1 MDFTTIN
8 SLNSYISG
16 LKMQGLWHLR
26 QQNGA
31 SHQDEITVDGVTFH
45 RRDETLASIRA
56 KLDAGGSLTE
66 EERAYLRQHDPQAYQ
81 ELLQEEQEQA
91 AYERALRSCKT
102 KEEADRLQMNRIGQS
117 LSRIQTVEHDPA
129 IPLHAKL
136 KVAMREKRLV
146 DAAADSMREFVAS
159 GDYDRL
165 PSEWEEAKKKP
176 DTPVQPPEEL
186 PEESRDPQPEEIPEQ
201 SRKPEQPKQP
211 EQGTEAAAGSPVQG
225 KAEREQVHSAYRS
238 QSTAA
243 QPAGIPAFRHE
254 QAGIKHKKQTAGP
267 SWDGPAAALPAKPG
281 KKYGFLSIPVLQ
293 SKPVC
298 VILIISTKGFN
309 KKEAF
314 P

>member
-16 LKMQGLWHLR
+16 LKMQGMWHLR

-176 DTPVQPPEEL
+176 DTPVQPPEE
-186 PEESRDPQPEEIPEQ
+186 SRDPQPEEIPEQ
-201 SRKPEQPKQP
+201 SGKPEQPKQP

-243 QPAGIPAFRHE
+243 QPAASRH
-254 QAGIKHKKQTAGP
+254 
-267 SWDGPAAALPAKPG
+267 SDM
-281 KKYGFLSIPVLQ
+281 
-293 SKPVC
+293 
-298 VILIISTKGFN
+298 N
-309 KKEAF
+309 KRA
-314 P
+314 

>member
-26 QQNGA
+26 QRNGA

-102 KEEADRLQMNRIGQS
+102 REEADRLQMNRIGQS

-176 DTPVQPPEEL
+176 DTPVQPPEE
-186 PEESRDPQPEEIPEQ
+186 SRDPQPEEIPEQ
-201 SRKPEQPKQP
+201 SGKPEQPKQP
-211 EQGTEAAAGSPVQG
+211 EQATEAAAGSPVQG
-225 KAEREQVHSAYRS
+225 KTEREQVHSAYRS

-243 QPAGIPAFRHE
+243 QPAASRHS
-254 QAGIKHKKQTAGP
+254 GM
-267 SWDGPAAALPAKPG
+267 
-281 KKYGFLSIPVLQ
+281 
-293 SKPVC
+293 
-298 VILIISTKGFN
+298 N
-309 KKEAF
+309 KRA
-314 P
+314 

>member
-176 DTPVQPPEEL
+176 DTPVQPPEE
-186 PEESRDPQPEEIPEQ
+186 SRDPQPEEIPEQ
-201 SRKPEQPKQP
+201 SGKPEQPKQP
-211 EQGTEAAAGSPVQG
+211 EQGTEAAAGSPAQG

-243 QPAGIPAFRHE
+243 QPVASRHS
-254 QAGIKHKKQTAGP
+254 GM
-267 SWDGPAAALPAKPG
+267 
-281 KKYGFLSIPVLQ
+281 
-293 SKPVC
+293 
-298 VILIISTKGFN
+298 N
-309 KKEAF
+309 KRA
-314 P
+314 

>member
-102 KEEADRLQMNRIGQS
+102 REEADRLQMNRIGQS

-176 DTPVQPPEEL
+176 DTPVQPPEE
-186 PEESRDPQPEEIPEQ
+186 SRDPQPEEIPEQ
-201 SRKPEQPKQP
+201 SGKPEQPKQP

-243 QPAGIPAFRHE
+243 
-254 QAGIKHKKQTAGP
+254 
-267 SWDGPAAALPAKPG
+267 
-281 KKYGFLSIPVLQ
+281 
-293 SKPVC
+293 
-298 VILIISTKGFN
+298 
-309 KKEAF
+309 
-314 P
+314 

>member
-81 ELLQEEQEQA
+81 ELLQEEQEQT

-102 KEEADRLQMNRIGQS
+102 REEADRLQMNRIGQS
-117 LSRIQTVEHDPA
+117 LSRIRTVEHDPA

-176 DTPVQPPEEL
+176 DTPVQPPEE
-186 PEESRDPQPEEIPEQ
+186 SRDPQPEEIPEQ
-201 SRKPEQPKQP
+201 SGKPEQPKQP

-225 KAEREQVHSAYRS
+225 KAGREQVHSAYRS

-243 QPAGIPAFRHE
+243 QPAASRHS
-254 QAGIKHKKQTAGP
+254 GM
-267 SWDGPAAALPAKPG
+267 
-281 KKYGFLSIPVLQ
+281 
-293 SKPVC
+293 
-298 VILIISTKGFN
+298 N
-309 KKEAF
+309 KRA
-314 P
+314 

>member
-8 SLNSYISG
+8 SRNSYISG

-102 KEEADRLQMNRIGQS
+102 REEADRLQMNRIGQS

-136 KVAMREKRLV
+136 KVAMREKCLV

-176 DTPVQPPEEL
+176 DTPVQPPEE
-186 PEESRDPQPEEIPEQ
+186 SRDPHPEEIPEQ
-201 SRKPEQPKQP
+201 SGKPEQPKQT

-243 QPAGIPAFRHE
+243 QPAASRHS
-254 QAGIKHKKQTAGP
+254 GM
-267 SWDGPAAALPAKPG
+267 
-281 KKYGFLSIPVLQ
+281 
-293 SKPVC
+293 
-298 VILIISTKGFN
+298 N
-309 KKEAF
+309 KRA
-314 P
+314 

>member
-16 LKMQGLWHLR
+16 LKMQGMWHLR

-31 SHQDEITVDGVTFH
+31 RHQDEITVDGVTFH

-56 KLDAGGSLTE
+56 KLEAGGSLTE

-102 KEEADRLQMNRIGQS
+102 REEADRLQMNRIGQS

-176 DTPVQPPEEL
+176 DTPVQPPEE
-186 PEESRDPQPEEIPEQ
+186 SRDPQPEEIPEQ
-201 SRKPEQPKQP
+201 SGKPEQPKQP
-211 EQGTEAAAGSPVQG
+211 EQGTEAAAGSPAQG

-243 QPAGIPAFRHE
+243 QPAASRHS
-254 QAGIKHKKQTAGP
+254 GM
-267 SWDGPAAALPAKPG
+267 
-281 KKYGFLSIPVLQ
+281 
-293 SKPVC
+293 
-298 VILIISTKGFN
+298 N
-309 KKEAF
+309 KRA
-314 P
+314 

>member
-26 QQNGA
+26 QKNVA

-45 RRDETLASIRA
+45 RQDETLASIRA

-66 EERAYLRQHDPQAYQ
+66 EERAYLKQHDPQAYQ
-81 ELLQEEQEQA
+81 ELLEEEQEQA

-136 KVAMREKRLV
+136 KVATREKRLV

-176 DTPVQPPEEL
+176 DAPVQPPEEL
-186 PEESRDPQPEEIPEQ
+186 PEESRDLKPEEIPEQ
-201 SRKPEQPKQP
+201 SGKPEQP
-211 EQGTEAAAGSPVQG
+211 EQGTEAAAGSPAQG
-225 KAEREQVHSAYRS
+225 RTEWEQVHSAYRS

-243 QPAGIPAFRHE
+243 QPAASRHS
-254 QAGIKHKKQTAGP
+254 GM
-267 SWDGPAAALPAKPG
+267 
-281 KKYGFLSIPVLQ
+281 
-293 SKPVC
+293 
-298 VILIISTKGFN
+298 N
-309 KKEAF
+309 KRV
-314 P
+314 

>member
-1 MDFTTIN
+1 M
-8 SLNSYISG
+8 
-16 LKMQGLWHLR
+16 
-26 QQNGA
+26 
-31 SHQDEITVDGVTFH
+31 
-45 RRDETLASIRA
+45 
-56 KLDAGGSLTE
+56 TE

-176 DTPVQPPEEL
+176 DASVQPPEEL

-201 SRKPEQPKQP
+201 SGKPEQPKQP
-211 EQGTEAAAGSPVQG
+211 EQGTEAAAGSPAQG
-225 KAEREQVHSAYRS
+225 RAEREQAHSAYRS

-243 QPAGIPAFRHE
+243 QPAASRHS
-254 QAGIKHKKQTAGP
+254 GMNSVT
-267 SWDGPAAALPAKPG
+267 
-281 KKYGFLSIPVLQ
+281 LSGM
-293 SKPVC
+293 S
-298 VILIISTKGFN
+298 
-309 KKEAF
+309 
-314 P
+314 

>member
-102 KEEADRLQMNRIGQS
+102 REEANRLQMNRIGQS

-176 DTPVQPPEEL
+176 DTPVQPPEE
-186 PEESRDPQPEEIPEQ
+186 SRDPQPEEIPEQ
-201 SRKPEQPKQP
+201 SGKPEQPKQP
-211 EQGTEAAAGSPVQG
+211 EQGTEAAAGSPAQG

-243 QPAGIPAFRHE
+243 QPAASRHS
-254 QAGIKHKKQTAGP
+254 GM
-267 SWDGPAAALPAKPG
+267 
-281 KKYGFLSIPVLQ
+281 
-293 SKPVC
+293 
-298 VILIISTKGFN
+298 N
-309 KKEAF
+309 KRA
-314 P
+314 

>member
-81 ELLQEEQEQA
+81 ELLQEEQEQT

-102 KEEADRLQMNRIGQS
+102 REEADRLQMNRIGQS

-176 DTPVQPPEEL
+176 DTPVHPPEEL

-201 SRKPEQPKQP
+201 SGKPEQPKQP

-243 QPAGIPAFRHE
+243 QPAASRHS
-254 QAGIKHKKQTAGP
+254 GM
-267 SWDGPAAALPAKPG
+267 
-281 KKYGFLSIPVLQ
+281 
-293 SKPVC
+293 
-298 VILIISTKGFN
+298 N
-309 KKEAF
+309 KRA
-314 P
+314 

>member
-117 LSRIQTVEHDPA
+117 LSRIQTVENDPA

-176 DTPVQPPEEL
+176 DTPVQPPEE
-186 PEESRDPQPEEIPEQ
+186 SRDPQPEEIPER
-201 SRKPEQPKQP
+201 SGKPEQPKQP

-225 KAEREQVHSAYRS
+225 KTEREQVHSAYRS

-243 QPAGIPAFRHE
+243 QPAASRHS
-254 QAGIKHKKQTAGP
+254 GM
-267 SWDGPAAALPAKPG
+267 
-281 KKYGFLSIPVLQ
+281 
-293 SKPVC
+293 
-298 VILIISTKGFN
+298 N
-309 KKEAF
+309 KRA
-314 P
+314 

>member
-1 MDFTTIN
+1 MGFHGERRG
-8 SLNSYISG
+8 YG
-16 LKMQGLWHLR
+16 LYNHQQPEFLYQRAENAGTVYRKKGLWHLR

-102 KEEADRLQMNRIGQS
+102 REEADRLQMNRIGQS

-176 DTPVQPPEEL
+176 DTPVQLPEEL
-186 PEESRDPQPEEIPEQ
+186 PEE

-225 KAEREQVHSAYRS
+225 RAEREQVHSAYRS

-243 QPAGIPAFRHE
+243 QPAASRHS
-254 QAGIKHKKQTAGP
+254 GM
-267 SWDGPAAALPAKPG
+267 
-281 KKYGFLSIPVLQ
+281 
-293 SKPVC
+293 
-298 VILIISTKGFN
+298 N
-309 KKEAF
+309 KRA
-314 P
+314 

>member
-176 DTPVQPPEEL
+176 DTPVQPPEE
-186 PEESRDPQPEEIPEQ
+186 SRDPQPEEIPEQ
-201 SRKPEQPKQP
+201 SGKPEQPKQP
-211 EQGTEAAAGSPVQG
+211 EQGTEAAAGSPVQR

-243 QPAGIPAFRHE
+243 QPAASRH
-254 QAGIKHKKQTAGP
+254 
-267 SWDGPAAALPAKPG
+267 SDM
-281 KKYGFLSIPVLQ
+281 
-293 SKPVC
+293 
-298 VILIISTKGFN
+298 N
-309 KKEAF
+309 KRA
-314 P
+314 

>member
-66 EERAYLRQHDPQAYQ
+66 EERAYLRQHDP
-81 ELLQEEQEQA
+81 
-91 AYERALRSCKT
+91 
-102 KEEADRLQMNRIGQS
+102 
-117 LSRIQTVEHDPA
+117 A

-165 PSEWEEAKKKP
+165 PSEWEGAKKKP
-176 DTPVQPPEEL
+176 DTPVHPPEKL

-201 SRKPEQPKQP
+201 SGKPEQP

-243 QPAGIPAFRHE
+243 QPAASRHS
-254 QAGIKHKKQTAGP
+254 GM
-267 SWDGPAAALPAKPG
+267 
-281 KKYGFLSIPVLQ
+281 
-293 SKPVC
+293 
-298 VILIISTKGFN
+298 N
-309 KKEAF
+309 KRA
-314 P
+314 

>member
-45 RRDETLASIRA
+45 RRDETLASIRV

-176 DTPVQPPEEL
+176 DAPVQP
-186 PEESRDPQPEEIPEQ
+186 PEEIPEQ
-201 SRKPEQPKQP
+201 SGKPEQPKRP

-243 QPAGIPAFRHE
+243 QPAASRY
-254 QAGIKHKKQTAGP
+254 
-267 SWDGPAAALPAKPG
+267 S
-281 KKYGFLSIPVLQ
+281 
-293 SKPVC
+293 C
-298 VILIISTKGFN
+298 MN
-309 KKEAF
+309 KRA
-314 P
+314 

>member
-1 MDFTTIN
+1 MGFTTIN

-176 DTPVQPPEEL
+176 DTPVQPPEE
-186 PEESRDPQPEEIPEQ
+186 SRDPQPEEIPEQ

-243 QPAGIPAFRHE
+243 QPAASRHS
-254 QAGIKHKKQTAGP
+254 GM
-267 SWDGPAAALPAKPG
+267 
-281 KKYGFLSIPVLQ
+281 
-293 SKPVC
+293 
-298 VILIISTKGFN
+298 N
-309 KKEAF
+309 KRA
-314 P
+314 

>member
-16 LKMQGLWHLR
+16 LKMQGLSHLR

-45 RRDETLASIRA
+45 RRDETLASIP

-176 DTPVQPPEEL
+176 DTPVQPPEE
-186 PEESRDPQPEEIPEQ
+186 SRDPQPEEIPER
-201 SRKPEQPKQP
+201 SGKPEQPKQP
-211 EQGTEAAAGSPVQG
+211 EQGTEAAAGSPAQG
-225 KAEREQVHSAYRS
+225 KTEREQVHSAYRF

-243 QPAGIPAFRHE
+243 QPAASRHS
-254 QAGIKHKKQTAGP
+254 GM
-267 SWDGPAAALPAKPG
+267 
-281 KKYGFLSIPVLQ
+281 
-293 SKPVC
+293 
-298 VILIISTKGFN
+298 N
-309 KKEAF
+309 KRA
-314 P
+314 

>member
-26 QQNGA
+26 QQNDA

-102 KEEADRLQMNRIGQS
+102 REEADRLQMNRIGQS

-176 DTPVQPPEEL
+176 DTPVQPPEE
-186 PEESRDPQPEEIPEQ
+186 SRDPQPEEIPEQ
-201 SRKPEQPKQP
+201 SGKPEQPKQP

-243 QPAGIPAFRHE
+243 QPAASRHS
-254 QAGIKHKKQTAGP
+254 GM
-267 SWDGPAAALPAKPG
+267 
-281 KKYGFLSIPVLQ
+281 
-293 SKPVC
+293 
-298 VILIISTKGFN
+298 N
-309 KKEAF
+309 KRA
-314 P
+314 

>member
-56 KLDAGGSLTE
+56 KMEAGGSLTE

-102 KEEADRLQMNRIGQS
+102 REEADRLQMNRIGQS

-165 PSEWEEAKKKP
+165 PSEWEEARK
-176 DTPVQPPEEL
+176 
-186 PEESRDPQPEEIPEQ
+186 SRIPRY
-201 SRKPEQPKQP
+201 SRRRSSRRNP
-211 EQGTEAAAGSPVQG
+211 GTRSRRKFLRNTVRETGAAEAAGTGDRSCRRISG
-225 KAEREQVHSAYRS
+225 RREGQNGNRYTAPIVLRAQRHSLRR
-238 QSTAA
+238 
-243 QPAGIPAFRHE
+243 PGIPA
-254 QAGIKHKKQTAGP
+254 
-267 SWDGPAAALPAKPG
+267 
-281 KKYGFLSIPVLQ
+281 
-293 SKPVC
+293 
-298 VILIISTKGFN
+298 
-309 KKEAF
+309 
-314 P
+314 

>member
-102 KEEADRLQMNRIGQS
+102 KEEADRLQMNRMGQS

-176 DTPVQPPEEL
+176 DTPVQPPEE
-186 PEESRDPQPEEIPEQ
+186 SRDPQPEEIPER
-201 SRKPEQPKQP
+201 SGKPEQPKQP
-211 EQGTEAAAGSPVQG
+211 EQGTEAAAGSPAQG
-225 KAEREQVHSAYRS
+225 KTEREQVHSAYRS

-243 QPAGIPAFRHE
+243 QSAASRHS
-254 QAGIKHKKQTAGP
+254 GM
-267 SWDGPAAALPAKPG
+267 
-281 KKYGFLSIPVLQ
+281 
-293 SKPVC
+293 
-298 VILIISTKGFN
+298 N
-309 KKEAF
+309 KRA
-314 P
+314 

>member
-146 DAAADSMREFVAS
+146 DAAADSMRDFVAS

-176 DTPVQPPEEL
+176 DTPVQPPEE
-186 PEESRDPQPEEIPEQ
+186 SRDPQPEEFPEQ
-201 SRKPEQPKQP
+201 SGKPEQPKQP

-243 QPAGIPAFRHE
+243 QPAASRYSGI
-254 QAGIKHKKQTAGP
+254 
-267 SWDGPAAALPAKPG
+267 
-281 KKYGFLSIPVLQ
+281 
-293 SKPVC
+293 
-298 VILIISTKGFN
+298 N
-309 KKEAF
+309 KRA
-314 P
+314 

>member
-176 DTPVQPPEEL
+176 DTPVQPPEE
-186 PEESRDPQPEEIPEQ
+186 SRDPQPEEIPER
-201 SRKPEQPKQP
+201 SGKPEQPKQP
-211 EQGTEAAAGSPVQG
+211 EQGTEAAAGSPAQG
-225 KAEREQVHSAYRS
+225 KTEREQVHSAYRF

-243 QPAGIPAFRHE
+243 QPAASRH
-254 QAGIKHKKQTAGP
+254 
-267 SWDGPAAALPAKPG
+267 S
-281 KKYGFLSIPVLQ
+281 
-293 SKPVC
+293 C
-298 VILIISTKGFN
+298 MN
-309 KKEAF
+309 KRA
-314 P
+314 

>member
-102 KEEADRLQMNRIGQS
+102 REEADRLQMNRIGQS

-176 DTPVQPPEEL
+176 DTPVQPPEE
-186 PEESRDPQPEEIPEQ
+186 SRDPQPEEIPER
-201 SRKPEQPKQP
+201 SGKPEQPKQP
-211 EQGTEAAAGSPVQG
+211 EQGTEAAAGSPAQG
-225 KAEREQVHSAYRS
+225 KTEREQVHSAYRF

-243 QPAGIPAFRHE
+243 QPAASRH
-254 QAGIKHKKQTAGP
+254 
-267 SWDGPAAALPAKPG
+267 S
-281 KKYGFLSIPVLQ
+281 
-293 SKPVC
+293 C
-298 VILIISTKGFN
+298 MN
-309 KKEAF
+309 KRA
-314 P
+314 

>member
-176 DTPVQPPEEL
+176 DTSVQPPEEL

-201 SRKPEQPKQP
+201 SGKPEQPKQPEQSGKPEQPKQP
-211 EQGTEAAAGSPVQG
+211 EQGTEAAAGSPAQG
-225 KAEREQVHSAYRS
+225 KTEREQVHSAYRS

-243 QPAGIPAFRHE
+243 QPTASRHS
-254 QAGIKHKKQTAGP
+254 GM
-267 SWDGPAAALPAKPG
+267 
-281 KKYGFLSIPVLQ
+281 
-293 SKPVC
+293 
-298 VILIISTKGFN
+298 N
-309 KKEAF
+309 KRA
-314 P
+314 

>member
-26 QQNGA
+26 QKNGA

-66 EERAYLRQHDPQAYQ
+66 EERAYLKQHDPQAYQ
-81 ELLQEEQEQA
+81 ELLEEEQEQA

-117 LSRIQTVEHDPA
+117 LSRIQTVEHDSA

-136 KVAMREKRLV
+136 KVATREKRLV

-176 DTPVQPPEEL
+176 DAPVQPPEEL
-186 PEESRDPQPEEIPEQ
+186 PEESRDLKPEEIPEQ
-201 SRKPEQPKQP
+201 SGKPEQP
-211 EQGTEAAAGSPVQG
+211 EQGTEAAAGSPAQG
-225 KAEREQVHSAYRS
+225 RAEWEQVHSAYRS

-243 QPAGIPAFRHE
+243 QPAASRHS
-254 QAGIKHKKQTAGP
+254 GM
-267 SWDGPAAALPAKPG
+267 
-281 KKYGFLSIPVLQ
+281 
-293 SKPVC
+293 
-298 VILIISTKGFN
+298 N
-309 KKEAF
+309 KRA
-314 P
+314 

>member
-56 KLDAGGSLTE
+56 KLEAGGSLTE

-176 DTPVQPPEEL
+176 DTPVQPPEE
-186 PEESRDPQPEEIPEQ
+186 SRDPQPEEIPEQ
-201 SRKPEQPKQP
+201 SGKPEQSKQP
-211 EQGTEAAAGSPVQG
+211 EQATEAAAGSPVQG
-225 KAEREQVHSAYRS
+225 KTEREQVHSAYRS

-243 QPAGIPAFRHE
+243 QPAASRHS
-254 QAGIKHKKQTAGP
+254 GM
-267 SWDGPAAALPAKPG
+267 
-281 KKYGFLSIPVLQ
+281 
-293 SKPVC
+293 
-298 VILIISTKGFN
+298 N
-309 KKEAF
+309 KRA
-314 P
+314 

>member
-102 KEEADRLQMNRIGQS
+102 REEADRLQMNRIGQS

-176 DTPVQPPEEL
+176 DTPVQPPEE
-186 PEESRDPQPEEIPEQ
+186 SRDPQPEEIPEQ
-201 SRKPEQPKQP
+201 SGKPEQLKQP

-243 QPAGIPAFRHE
+243 QPAASRHS
-254 QAGIKHKKQTAGP
+254 GM
-267 SWDGPAAALPAKPG
+267 
-281 KKYGFLSIPVLQ
+281 
-293 SKPVC
+293 
-298 VILIISTKGFN
+298 N
-309 KKEAF
+309 KRA
-314 P
+314 

>member
-102 KEEADRLQMNRIGQS
+102 REEADRLQMNRIGQS

-176 DTPVQPPEEL
+176 DTPVQPPEE
-186 PEESRDPQPEEIPEQ
+186 SRDPQPEEIPEQ
-201 SRKPEQPKQP
+201 SGKPEQPKQP
-211 EQGTEAAAGSPVQG
+211 EQGTEAAAGSPAQG
-225 KAEREQVHSAYRS
+225 KTEREQVHSAYRS

-243 QPAGIPAFRHE
+243 QPAASRHS
-254 QAGIKHKKQTAGP
+254 GM
-267 SWDGPAAALPAKPG
+267 
-281 KKYGFLSIPVLQ
+281 
-293 SKPVC
+293 
-298 VILIISTKGFN
+298 N
-309 KKEAF
+309 KRA
-314 P
+314 

>member
-117 LSRIQTVEHDPA
+117 LSLIQTVEHDPA

-176 DTPVQPPEEL
+176 DTPVHP

-201 SRKPEQPKQP
+201 SGKPEQPKQP

-225 KAEREQVHSAYRS
+225 KAGREQVHSAYRS

-243 QPAGIPAFRHE
+243 QPAASRHS
-254 QAGIKHKKQTAGP
+254 GM
-267 SWDGPAAALPAKPG
+267 
-281 KKYGFLSIPVLQ
+281 
-293 SKPVC
+293 
-298 VILIISTKGFN
+298 N
-309 KKEAF
+309 KRA
-314 P
+314 

>member
-56 KLDAGGSLTE
+56 KLEAGGSLTE

-102 KEEADRLQMNRIGQS
+102 REEADRLQMNRIGQS

-176 DTPVQPPEEL
+176 DTPVQPPEE
-186 PEESRDPQPEEIPEQ
+186 SRDPQPEEIPEQ
-201 SRKPEQPKQP
+201 SGKPEQSKQP
-211 EQGTEAAAGSPVQG
+211 EQGTGAAAGSPVQG
-225 KAEREQVHSAYRS
+225 KAGREQVHSAYRS

-243 QPAGIPAFRHE
+243 QPAASRHS
-254 QAGIKHKKQTAGP
+254 GM
-267 SWDGPAAALPAKPG
+267 
-281 KKYGFLSIPVLQ
+281 
-293 SKPVC
+293 
-298 VILIISTKGFN
+298 N
-309 KKEAF
+309 KRA
-314 P
+314 